1 MRDDSRSQA
10 PLTKED
16 LQTILDHVTKERR
29 NVENFI
35 AEKLNEVNERLE
47 NIEDRLGRILFDFFA
62 FKVVSLPHQ

>member
-16 LQTILDHVTKERR
+16 LQTILDHVTKERL

-47 NIEDRLGRILFDFFA
+47 NIEDRLGRI
-62 FKVVSLPHQ
+62 